1 MGIFAS
7 KLEEVKAKKM
17 PSCVN
22 YEGMR
27 GTGGI
32 TARQ

>member
-7 KLEEVKAKKM
+7 KPEEVKAKKM
-17 PSCVN
+17 SLSVN
-22 YEGMR
+22 YESMR

>member
-17 PSCVN
+17 SPCVN

-27 GTGGI
+27 GNGDI
-32 TARQ
+32 TAQQ